1 MTATPRSRT
10 ASRRRG
16 LLAVAAGVGL
26 SAASAP
32 APVVAQPASAP
43 GAARSASVRA
53 TPARNAAAPLRE
65 VTINRETFTYQ
76 GNGRRDPYASLMTS
90 TDVRPLLSDLR
101 LTGVAFDPAG
111 RNSVAIMR
119 DLHTKAQ
126 YRVSVGQQLGRLRV
140 AAIHQRSVQF
150 AVDEFGFSRTESLQL
165 SRDTSAVRNP

>member
-1 MTATPRSRT
+1 MTAMPRCRA
-10 ASRRRG
+10 ASRRLG
-16 LLAVAAGVGL
+16 LLALAAGVAL
-26 SAASAP
+26 SAAF
-32 APVVAQPASAP
+32 APVVAQPAPAP
-43 GAARSASVRA
+43 GAVRSGSVGA

-140 AAIHQRSVQF
+140 AAITQRSVQF
-150 AVDEFGFSRTESLQL
+150 TVDEFGFSRTESLQL

>member
-1 MTATPRSRT
+1 V
-10 ASRRRG
+10 
-16 LLAVAAGVGL
+16 LLTVAAAL
-26 SAASAP
+26 ALPSAAATAQGAP
-32 APVVAQPASAP
+32 APRPV
-43 GAARSASVRA
+43 GA
-53 TPARNAAAPLRE
+53 TPVRHAKAGAGATPLRE
-65 VTINRETFTYQ
+65 VTINRETFSYP
-76 GNGRRDPYASLMTS
+76 GGGRRDPYASLMTS

-119 DLHTKAQ
+119 DLYTKAQ

-150 AVDEFGFSRTESLQL
+150 TVDEFGFSRTESLQL

>member
-1 MTATPRSRT
+1 MTTPRLRRT
-10 ASRRRG
+10 GPVRRG
-16 LLAVAAGVGL
+16 LLAAAAGAAL
-26 SAASAP
+26 SALAVTAG
-32 APVVAQPASAP
+32 AQPAPAA
-43 GAARSASVRA
+43 GAAQGAPVRA
-53 TPARNAAAPLRE
+53 TPARRAAVPVRE

-76 GNGRRDPYASLMTS
+76 GNGRRDPYGSLMTS

-119 DLHTKAQ
+119 DLHSKAQ

>member
-1 MTATPRSRT
+1 M
-10 ASRRRG
+10 
-16 LLAVAAGVGL
+16 
-26 SAASAP
+26 P
-32 APVVAQPASAP
+32 APVAAQPTPAP
-43 GAARSASVRA
+43 GAARSGSVRA

-76 GNGRRDPYASLMTS
+76 GSGRRDPYASLMTS

-140 AAIHQRSVQF
+140 AAITQRSVQF
-150 AVDEFGFSRTESLQL
+150 TVDEFGFSRTESLQL